1 MKKLRSIL
9 AVVVRI
15 VLILIPL
22 LVSLWLTWPDNTPVM
37 SILASIGVEFI
48 VLLIIA
54 LFGAIIEQ
62 VRRDTR
68 AEYENIN

>member
-9 AVVVRI
+9 AVVVRV

-22 LVSLWLTWPDNTPVM
+22 LVSLWLTWPGNTPVM